1 MIIFVLIVER
11 SEWKDIVNSAK
22 NTLISV
28 IPRTQAY
35 HLETLEVQRDGLRP
49 HSPIYR
55 LDVNRVKGIELA
67 THSFV

>member
-28 IPRTQAY
+28 IPRTQAS
-35 HLETLEVQRDGLRP
+35 HLESLVVQRDGLRP
-49 HSPIYR
+49 HSPIY

-67 THSFV
+67 THSLV